1 METWDNFFFLSQVS
15 FYHGNGDPVSGA
27 RIRRKLLD
35 KLDQTYKSEL
45 AERSFAYDGVKSFY
59 TVGPLPNNNLEF
71 VVVLDHVSMKRL
83 HSVVFLAYSEIY
95 VHNLISSS

>member
-1 METWDNFFFLSQVS
+1 M
-15 FYHGNGDPVSGA
+15 
-27 RIRRKLLD
+27 LD

-83 HSVVFLAYSEIY
+83 HSVVFLASTGIY
-95 VHNLISSS
+95 VHNLMSSS